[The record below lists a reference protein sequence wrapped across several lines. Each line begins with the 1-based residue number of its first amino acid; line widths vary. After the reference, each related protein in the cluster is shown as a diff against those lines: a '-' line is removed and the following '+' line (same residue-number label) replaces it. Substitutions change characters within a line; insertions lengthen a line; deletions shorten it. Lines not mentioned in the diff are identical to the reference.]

1 LLPEQMI
8 ARALA
13 GRHGNKLE
21 VLRMEDFLRAC
32 QSTVLDNEA
41 KTLAAKMGVPH
52 VGLLQ
57 RANPDNDAHH
67 LTVEHLFGILLHTGD
82 MRALA
87 ALASEF
93 GFDLVAKAAP
103 EPQALTKSL
112 INVGKEVADL
122 TIAVHQ
128 ALDDNHVSSFEKN
141 LIRQEISHVRQSL
154 DVMDASVKAA

>member
-1 LLPEQMI
+1 
-8 ARALA
+8 
-13 GRHGNKLE
+13 
-21 VLRMEDFLRAC
+21 MEDFLRAC
-32 QSTVLDNEA
+32 QSAVLDNEA

-57 RANPDNDAHH
+57 RANPDNEAHR

-82 MRALA
+82 MRPLA
-87 ALASEF
+87 ALASDF
-93 GFDLVAKAAP
+93 GFELVAKAAP

-128 ALDDNHVSSFEKN
+128 ALDDNHVSAFEKN
-141 LIRQEISHVRQSL
+141 LIRQEINHVRQSL

>member
-1 LLPEQMI
+1 
-8 ARALA
+8 
-13 GRHGNKLE
+13 
-21 VLRMEDFLRAC
+21 MEDFLRSC
-32 QSTVLDNEA
+32 QSAVLDNEA
-41 KTLAAKMGVPH
+41 KALAAKMGVPH

-82 MRALA
+82 MRPLLALA
-87 ALASEF
+87 NEF
-93 GFDLVAKAAP
+93 GFALVAKSAP

-122 TIAVHQ
+122 TIAVHE
-128 ALDDNHVSSFEKN
+128 ALDDDHVSTLEKTM
-141 LIRQEISHVRQSL
+141 IRQEINHVRQSL

>member
-1 LLPEQMI
+1 
-8 ARALA
+8 
-13 GRHGNKLE
+13 
-21 VLRMEDFLRAC
+21 MEDFLRAC
-32 QSTVLDNEA
+32 QSAVLDNEA
-41 KTLAAKMGVPH
+41 KALAAKMGVPH

-82 MRALA
+82 MRPLMALA
-87 ALASEF
+87 NEF
-93 GFDLVAKAAP
+93 GFALFSKAAP

-128 ALDDNHVSSFEKN
+128 ALDDNHVSTIEKS
-141 LIRQEISHVRQSL
+141 LIRQEILHVRQSL
-154 DVMDASVKAA
+154 DVMDESVKAA

>member
-1 LLPEQMI
+1 MI
-8 ARALA
+8 AHALA
-13 GRHGNKLE
+13 GRHGNKFE

-32 QSTVLDNEA
+32 QSAVLDNEA

-57 RANPDNDAHH
+57 RANPDNEAHH

-82 MRALA
+82 MRPLA
-87 ALASEF
+87 ALANEF

-128 ALDDNHVSSFEKN
+128 ALDDNHISTFEKS
-141 LIRQEISHVRQSL
+141 LIRQEINHVRQSL